1 MFAALIL
8 NFKKVTSFVVS
19 AFALALPVLGLAYNT
34 GADST
39 SQSTAVYTG
48 GMETTGTVTVESNNT
63 GIINTGSNSGT
74 LVVASTGDTVI
85 VVNGNTQTGTSIFD
99 STGLT
104 FNDIS
109 TLGIPEDPEF
119 LEALAWMYTNKLTSL
134 GTPSVYRPFDKITR
148 EESTKIFG
156 RFAKSILKTEFKTG
170 INNESCLFS
179 DSGSISS
186 ALSLDVF
193 DACKLG
199 LFKGGN
205 GAFFNPQGGLTKAQ
219 SLAVLVRLFDN
230 KSLSETTTPRFYN
243 YYTRAYE
250 LGITKDVDFESFDRD
265 VTRYEVALM
274 VYRFNIKYKLLKP
287 QADKLVASNQF
298 IGTIPNSIVTNTGDD
313 LKSAMILINTSML
326 TDPNMQTLPV
336 DILGTD
342 FVLKKRKI
350 DTYGIGTLN
359 YVWFGDVY
367 NLNQQYVGSASFTVI
382 NGYVDEAYIRPTAI
396 DTKYYKIQ
404 VASQQPYYSITE
416 IIPE

>member
-1 MFAALIL
+1 MVAISKL
-8 NFKKVTSFVVS
+8 NFKKI
-19 AFALALPVLGLAYNT
+19 FAISTLLIGITLPVLGFAYNT
-34 GADST
+34 GSDST

-48 GMETTGTVTVESNNT
+48 GMETTGTVAT
-63 GIINTGSNSGT
+63 GSTTTGTINTGSNSGT
-74 LVVASTGDTVI
+74 LVVANTGDTVI
-85 VVNGNTQTGTSIFD
+85 VVGGNTQTGTSIFD

-170 INNESCLFS
+170 ISNESCLFA
-179 DSGSISS
+179 DSGAISS
-186 ALSLDVF
+186 VLSLDVF

-199 LFKGGN
+199 LFKGGS

-219 SLAVLVRLFDN
+219 SLAVLIRLFDN

-250 LGITKDVDFESFDRD
+250 LEITKDVDFESFDRD

-287 QADKLVASNQF
+287 QADKLAPSNQF
-298 IGTIPNSIVTNTGDD
+298 IGTIPNSVVTDTGNN
-313 LKSAMILINTSML
+313 LKSAMILINTSLL

-336 DILGTD
+336 DILWTD

-350 DTYGIGTLN
+350 DTYGVGTLN

-367 NLNQQYVGSASFTVI
+367 DLNQQYVGSASFTVI

>member
-1 MFAALIL
+1 MVAISKL
-8 NFKKVTSFVVS
+8 NFKKI
-19 AFALALPVLGLAYNT
+19 FAISTLLIGITLPVLGFAYNT
-34 GADST
+34 GSDST

-48 GMETTGTVTVESNNT
+48 GMETTGTVAT
-63 GIINTGSNSGT
+63 GSTTTGTINTGSNSGT
-74 LVVASTGDTVI
+74 LVVANTGDTVI
-85 VVNGNTQTGTSIFD
+85 VVGGNTQTGTSIFD

-170 INNESCLFS
+170 ISNESCLFA
-179 DSGSISS
+179 DSGAISS
-186 ALSLDVF
+186 VLSLDVF

-199 LFKGGN
+199 LFKGGS

-219 SLAVLVRLFDN
+219 SLAVLIRLFDN

-250 LGITKDVDFESFDRD
+250 LEITKDVDFESFDRD

-287 QADKLVASNQF
+287 QADKLAPSNQF
-298 IGTIPNSIVTNTGDD
+298 IGTIPNSVVTDTGNN
-313 LKSAMILINTSML
+313 LKSAMILINTSLL

-336 DILGTD
+336 DILWTD

-350 DTYGIGTLN
+350 DTYGVGTLN

-367 NLNQQYVGSASFTVI
+367 DLNQQYVGSASFTVL
-382 NGYVDEAYIRPTAI
+382 NGYVDEAYIRPTLI
-396 DTKYYKIQ
+396 GNKYYQIQ
-404 VASQQPYYSITE
+404 VGGQQPYYSLSEVILE
-416 IIPE
+416 